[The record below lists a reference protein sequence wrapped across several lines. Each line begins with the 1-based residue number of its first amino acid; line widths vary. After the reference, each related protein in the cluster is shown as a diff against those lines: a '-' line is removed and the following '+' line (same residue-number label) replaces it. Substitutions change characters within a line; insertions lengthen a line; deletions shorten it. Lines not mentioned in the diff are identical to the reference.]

1 MFPGLIFGSNK
12 TQDARKVTR
21 DVGALRIN
29 MEIIQQLTGDESVP
43 RCLPG
48 LPCSHFVSRRRV
60 SPMFFEPI
68 LECFLFR
75 HTCFSIFCAT
85 LRKARQPIDYLKA
98 TRLTSGFESQSTH
111 LRFFEFHQATLLV

>member
-12 TQDARKVTR
+12 NPGAREIMGIAGR
-21 DVGALRIN
+21 LRIIT
-29 MEIIQQLTGDESVP
+29 EIIKQLTGDESVP

-60 SPMFFEPI
+60 PPMFFEPI